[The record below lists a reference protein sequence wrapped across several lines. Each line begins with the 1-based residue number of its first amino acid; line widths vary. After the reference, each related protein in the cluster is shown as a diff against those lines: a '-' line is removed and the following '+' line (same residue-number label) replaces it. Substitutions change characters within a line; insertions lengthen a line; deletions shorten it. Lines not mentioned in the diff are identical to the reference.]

1 MNKKRTHAVDV
12 NQAKLYERDAL
23 SSVPRTTPKRTQST
37 MSAFSSK
44 ARGQQ
49 NDEGEVEPFDVAKA
63 IQKRNDEKEFKKEF
77 GKDMRKINKI
87 KETDPAAAGNVEE
100 QKAAFTSM
108 LDKE

>member
-12 NQAKLYERDAL
+12 NQAKLYEREAL
-23 SSVPRTTPKRTQST
+23 SSVPRTTPKRTQS
-37 MSAFSSK
+37 SAFSSK
-44 ARGQQ
+44 SQRQQ
-49 NDEGEVEPFDVAKA
+49 NDEGDAEPFDVEKA

-77 GKDMRKINKI
+77 AKDQRKINKI

-108 LDKE
+108 LERE